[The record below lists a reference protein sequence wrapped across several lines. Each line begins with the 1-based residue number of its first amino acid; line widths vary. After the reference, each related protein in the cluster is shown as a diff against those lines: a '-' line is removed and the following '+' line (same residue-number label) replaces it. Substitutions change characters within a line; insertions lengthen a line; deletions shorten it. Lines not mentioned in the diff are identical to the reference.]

1 MKQVQNIL
9 VAIAMLCLF
18 TSLIVRHDVN
28 DDELIA
34 LAKEFPQIC
43 HPKFGE
49 ATLIH
54 PNFVVSAAHVAKY
67 LKKDLEEGKQ
77 HYITN
82 QGKQY
87 RIKAVVLHPNY
98 SQTRTSIENDIALI
112 QLSTPVTNV
121 SPAKIYT
128 QTQEIGKHITL
139 VGKGKFGTGL
149 TGPQNEDKITR
160 AATNKIDGVT
170 NSWVYFSF
178 DAPSS
183 KNATKYE
190 GVSGPGDSGGPAF
203 TKINNKLYII
213 GVSSHQRKNGNSGQ
227 GFYGATEYYARVS
240 TYANWI
246 NKTIRQ
252 KSTSSKN

>member
-1 MKQVQNIL
+1 MKQVKHIL
-9 VAIAMLCLF
+9 VAITILCLF

-28 DDELIA
+28 NDELIV

-54 PNFVVSAAHVAKY
+54 PYFVVSAAHVAKY

-98 SQTRTSIENDIALI
+98 SQTRTSIDNDIALI
-112 QLSTPVTNV
+112 QLSTPITNV
-121 SPAKIYT
+121 IPAKIYA
-128 QTQEIGKHITL
+128 QNQETGKHITL
-139 VGKGKFGTGL
+139 VGKGQFGTGL
-149 TGPQNEDKITR
+149 TGPKKEDKITR

-170 NSWVYFSF
+170 NSWIYFSF

-183 KNATKYE
+183 KNTTKFE

-203 TKINNKLYII
+203 AKINGELYII
-213 GVSSHQRKNGNSGQ
+213 GVSSHQRKNGNKRQ

-240 TYANWI
+240 TYVNWI
-246 NKTIRQ
+246 NKTIHQ
-252 KSTSSKN
+252 KSSSSKN